1 MTEDSMV
8 VSFEKTRQRLSGS
21 CDGPT
26 KLSKPR
32 RLDAMDYAR
41 DVPAGLINACQYS
54 LMRSMRRLSALLR
67 PKTNAAAGPAL
78 RASTKGQRGR
88 AAGLKRYDQR
98 PTRRRGRQQGM
109 RPKVNAASGRMGT
122 RAAKVGADTYHGM
135 RAAPPR
141 SRSH

>member
-67 PKTNAAAGPAL
+67 PKTNAAAGPAA
-78 RASTKGQRGR
+78 RDATKGQCGERPDGDACGEGR
-88 AAGLKRYDQR
+88 
-98 PTRRRGRQQGM
+98 
-109 RPKVNAASGRMGT
+109 SG
-122 RAAKVGADTYHGM
+122 YI
-135 RAAPPR
+135 P
-141 SRSH
+141 

>member
-1 MTEDSMV
+1 MV
-8 VSFEKTRQRLSGS
+8 VSFEKTRQRLYVS

-67 PKTNAAAGPAL
+67 PKTNAAAD
-78 RASTKGQRGR
+78 R
-88 AAGLKRYDQR
+88 
-98 PTRRRGRQQGM
+98 
-109 RPKVNAASGRMGT
+109 
-122 RAAKVGADTYHGM
+122 H
-135 RAAPPR
+135 
-141 SRSH
+141 